1 MEVEIGEYQ
10 KTLDEMSAAM
20 ANLHQ
25 EDYGSTIRIQELER
39 RCEIASKQSG
49 HLVSHHQHHMAEAWR
64 KFEEEAQQMRKVEM
78 NAYQYGEKKDM
89 ESNVIMQQMR
99 QAEGTIMEQKREIAV
114 MKSYMASEKSAA
126 QESAIRA
133 NQIHREAS
141 QQISV
146 YQQQIR
152 GIESSTSIEKF
163 NEEEMVQSLKSQ
175 LEHALVKRPETYSM
189 EDSREQLMARLND
202 VTVFAEQESKRADCL
217 LREKEEIVKQYES
230 DVSMKDQMIAV
241 EGGHRQDAILELAQ
255 VKEAKQEERCTMD
268 EKSKEAE
275 YWRLTAKGVYDEYL
289 EEMHELQGQ
298 LKEREAT
305 LKQEES
311 FVRQLDADNEELR
324 AHKKLETQ
332 EASSSKDGHR
342 ERAVVKRAEGG
353 PQANSSRVDKKAAG
367 LVPSSSSNLTP
378 NSSLMPGSI
387 LFPSFGDP
395 MIDVHLSQMQGV
407 VGHVPQST
415 TATGGGDGGGN
426 NGTTPPL
433 DYGGFSPNGN
443 RQGAS
448 RRQLSLTGGG
458 GGPPDDPPDD
468 EGEDDDDE
476 EDEEDEEEEE
486 EEDDNRT
493 RRRRRRSRDDREVK
507 NDRPRISRKEAERV
521 SIPAWPKIHQLDNW
535 KMQLLMNVLSACADP
550 DTDTWTKW
558 LEQDLGLNPD
568 LNMLSDSGGDRFATI
583 DIKMAMGMQNMLKQV
598 YLDATRHSELRHQQ
612 GVIVKGRE
620 LVALVMQSFR
630 TSDRTDLVYHIE
642 HLFNLDFPGDK
653 NLVMFLWYG
662 LLLKMRSEDRPSKL
676 ALRDILYRKIKGSK
690 KMEFGLN
697 AYHRL
702 PDKHPQK
709 TYEFLLALIDH
720 QIKADRE
727 DLMLDMK
734 ERSVK
739 SMMKSGN
746 QGGKG
751 RKGKP

>member
-1 MEVEIGEYQ
+1 
-10 KTLDEMSAAM
+10 
-20 ANLHQ
+20 
-25 EDYGSTIRIQELER
+25 
-39 RCEIASKQSG
+39 
-49 HLVSHHQHHMAEAWR
+49 MAEAWR
-64 KFEEEAQQMRKVEM
+64 KFEEEAQQMRKVEL

-89 ESNVIMQQMR
+89 ESSVIIQQMR

-126 QESAIRA
+126 QESAIHA

-146 YQQQIR
+146 FQQQIR

-163 NEEEMVQSLKSQ
+163 NEEEMVQSLRSQ

-189 EDSREQLMARLND
+189 EDSREQLMTRLND
-202 VTVFAEQESKRADCL
+202 VTTFAEQESKRAECL
-217 LREKEEIVKQYES
+217 LREKDEIVKQYES
-230 DVSMKDQMIAV
+230 DVSKKDQMIAI

-255 VKEAKQEERCTMD
+255 VREAKQEERCTMD

-289 EEMHELQGQ
+289 EEMRELQGQ
-298 LKEREAT
+298 LKDREAT

-324 AHKKLETQ
+324 THKKLETQ
-332 EASSSKDGHR
+332 EASNSKDGHR

-353 PQANSSRVDKKAAG
+353 PQANSTRVDKRVTG
-367 LVPSSSSNLTP
+367 LFPSSSSNQTP

-407 VGHVPQST
+407 VGHVPQSAT
-415 TATGGGDGGGN
+415 TTGGGGDGGGSS
-426 NGTTPPL
+426 GTTPPL

-443 RQGAS
+443 RQGAG
-448 RRQLSLTGGG
+448 RRRLSLTGGG

-468 EGEDDDDE
+468 EDEDYDDE

-507 NDRPRISRKEAERV
+507 NERPRISRKEAERV
-521 SIPAWPKIHQLDNW
+521 SIPAWPKMHQLDNW

-558 LEQDLGLNPD
+558 LEQALGLNPD
-568 LNMLSDSGGDRFATI
+568 LEQLSDSGGDRFATI

-598 YLDATRHSELRHQQ
+598 TKPRTCTSTLHDIRNYD
-612 GVIVKGRE
+612 INKG
-620 LVALVMQSFR
+620 
-630 TSDRTDLVYHIE
+630 
-642 HLFNLDFPGDK
+642 
-653 NLVMFLWYG
+653 
-662 LLLKMRSEDRPSKL
+662 
-676 ALRDILYRKIKGSK
+676 
-690 KMEFGLN
+690 
-697 AYHRL
+697 
-702 PDKHPQK
+702 
-709 TYEFLLALIDH
+709 
-720 QIKADRE
+720 
-727 DLMLDMK
+727 
-734 ERSVK
+734 
-739 SMMKSGN
+739 
-746 QGGKG
+746 
-751 RKGKP
+751 